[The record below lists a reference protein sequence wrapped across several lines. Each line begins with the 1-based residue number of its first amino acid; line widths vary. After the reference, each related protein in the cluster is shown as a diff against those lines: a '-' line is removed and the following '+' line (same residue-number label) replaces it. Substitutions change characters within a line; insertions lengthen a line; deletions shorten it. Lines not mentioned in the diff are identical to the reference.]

1 MGFRTLATPKGF
13 AQLWCWLI
21 EMSERD
27 VIDYCS
33 AGLAGY
39 KKPRKV
45 VFVDELPRTASQKI
59 IKYNCAA
66 NSLRRLINRYDFKP
80 ENPNGN
86 RISHKNRHNRETP

>member
-1 MGFRTLATPKGF
+1 
-13 AQLWCWLI
+13 
-21 EMSERD
+21 MSERD

-59 IKYNCAA
+59 IKYK
-66 NSLRRLINRYDFKP
+66 LRRRFSAEADQPL
-80 ENPNGN
+80 
-86 RISHKNRHNRETP
+86 